1 MSQYFNKLIYSDDTM
16 ADVMGNMIELN
27 NQQMMMAIE
36 LTKIIVS
43 NNTQTTKDMEKYVF
57 SVFKKSN

>member
-1 MSQYFNKLIYSDDTM
+1 M